1 MIDSPD
7 PVCVFCKREV
17 ESLEYLLS
25 FCEVTKMFWIAFCTW
40 LAECKTRIESLNIL
54 DVLFGVYK
62 KGEDFKI
69 LNDLI
74 LSAKFYIYK
83 CKLSGV
89 NPSLHVFKV
98 KTKVVH
104 QIERKIAAKRDKLKK
119 HNEKWMKLEPYVSE

>member
-1 MIDSPD
+1 MFSNEDMILALAGQ
-7 PVCVFCKREV
+7 FT
-17 ESLEYLLS
+17 LLS
-25 FCEVTKMFWIAFCTW
+25 HE
-40 LAECKTRIESLNIL
+40 AEKFISFIL
-54 DVLFGVYK
+54 DVLFGVW

-69 LNDLI
+69 LNHLI

-89 NPSLHVFKV
+89 NPSLQVFKV

-104 QIERKIAAKRDKLKK
+104 QIERNIAAKRDKLKK